1 MLPIGIQ
8 DFATLRTGGY
18 IYVDKTEYIHRL
30 SKTAKYQFLARPR
43 RFGKSLLV
51 STLKALFEG
60 KKELFKGL
68 WIEDQ
73 HDFKPRPIIH
83 LDFSRLDLREQPLSL
98 ALLKSFQATALE
110 YGLALKADTAK
121 DAFAELIT
129 TLAKTE
135 RVVVLVDEYDK
146 ALTDYLD
153 EPHKRQENQRVLKGI
168 YGLLKPMD
176 AYLHLVLLT
185 GVSKFGKLNL
195 FSDLNNLLDISLNP
209 QFAQM
214 LGYTREEI
222 QAHFPSYLENAAH
235 QLGLGPDELW
245 DSLQFWYN
253 GYSWDAVG
261 RVYCPYS
268 MLVFFSNP
276 AFKGYWY
283 ETGTPTFLLKLI
295 KEQGIEP
302 YDLERLQASDQLIS
316 VADVDH
322 LNPISI
328 MFQTGYL
335 TIQKYQTSPLGSRY
349 ELGYPNEE
357 VRQAFSRQLLQL
369 YLEDRS
375 NVVDSLGFQL
385 QDALAVQ
392 DWEAFFTAVNRAF
405 AGVPY
410 QVFKAQESYFHSLM
424 HLMLVSTGYGVQSE
438 VSTNRGRMDT
448 VVELPKRVCI
458 FEFKLEGTPQAA
470 IQQIKDQGYASKYQ
484 KPIALVGVVFDRK
497 NKQVG
502 EWAIENL

>member
-1 MLPIGIQ
+1 MLPVGVQ
-8 DFATLRTGGY
+8 TFEKLRLGGY
-18 IYVDKTEYIHRL
+18 IYVDKTPYMTPLVAGGYFFL
-30 SKTAKYQFLARPR
+30 SRPR

-51 STLKALFEG
+51 STLKAIFEG
-60 KKELFKGL
+60 KKELFEGL
-68 WIEDQ
+68 WLEDQ
-73 HDFKPRPIIH
+73 HDFKPRPVIH
-83 LDFSRLDLREQPLSL
+83 MDFSRLDLSVQPLETV
-98 ALLKSFQATALE
+98 LLNYFSELGHLYSVEVDQ
-110 YGLALKADTAK
+110 GSAK
-121 DAFAELIT
+121 DAFRSLIAG
-129 TLAKTE
+129 LSKVE

-146 ALTDYLD
+146 ALTDFLD
-153 EPHKRQENQRVLKGI
+153 EPTKRQEHQSVLKGV
-168 YGLLKPMD
+168 YGVLKPMD
-176 AYLHLVLLT
+176 THLHLVLLT
-185 GVSKFGKLNL
+185 GVSKFGKLSL
-195 FSDLNNLLDISLNP
+195 FSDLNNLLDISLIP
-209 QFAQM
+209 QYAQM

-222 QAHFPSYLENAAH
+222 QANFPSYLENAAKR
-235 QLGLGPDELW
+235 LGLSLDELW
-245 DSLQFWYN
+245 YGLQFWYN
-253 GYSWDAVG
+253 GYSWDAEHK
-261 RVYCPYS
+261 VYCPYS

-276 AFKGYWY
+276 AFRGYWY

-295 KEQGIEP
+295 KEQGIEA
-302 YDLERLQASDQLIS
+302 YNLERLQASDALIS

-335 TIQKYQTSPLGSRY
+335 TIQKLKSTSLGIRY

-375 NVVDSLGFQL
+375 NVVDSLGFGL

-392 DWEAFFTAVNRAF
+392 DWDGFFERVNRAF

-448 VVELPKRVCI
+448 VVELPERVCI
-458 FEFKLEGTPQAA
+458 FEFKLEGTPDAA
-470 IQQIKDQGYASKYQ
+470 IQQIKDQGYASKYS
-484 KPIALVGVVFDRK
+484 KPVTLVGVVFDRK
-497 NKQVG
+497 AKQVG
-502 EWAIENL
+502 QWKVEQPA